1 MTSSI
6 TLNSVQNLSQQFAK
20 IQQKDMEQLSS
31 PQLGADNIGA
41 DNTPSEFTRI
51 EDIRRS
57 GYVSQI
63 NPQDVQ
69 NIYNQIKKEANTEL
83 EAFNLDNNVLEPFD
97 YLKNTIDTIV
107 DYPVEVN
114 IERSEVNTAILYNS
128 LGISFLDVKRIE
140 VKMELLELAKEE
152 VKETA
157 NAGLIRK
164 DQAAELNKMIE
175 GNMNELLEEKQSLLE
190 RKHITENEELLL
202 EQLKRSQFISVK

>member
-31 PQLGADNIGA
+31 PQLGA

-175 GNMNELLEEKQSLLE
+175 GNMNALLEEKQSLLE

>member
-20 IQQKDMEQLSS
+20 IQQKDIEQLSS
-31 PQLGADNIGA
+31 PQLGVDNA
-41 DNTPSEFTRI
+41 PSEYTRI

-152 VKETA
+152 VKETVD
-157 NAGLIRK
+157 AGLIRK
-164 DQAAELNKMIE
+164 DQAADLHKTIE
-175 GNMNELLEEKQSLLE
+175 NNMNALLEEKQSLLE

>member
-31 PQLGADNIGA
+31 PQLGADN
-41 DNTPSEFTRI
+41 TPSEYTRI

-175 GNMNELLEEKQSLLE
+175 GNMNALLEEKQSLLE